1 MRRRIGSLSLPHAIS
16 CSSHVRV
23 SSKRVWTCSF
33 MASLSSDFSIFR
45 KPPLAM
51 YRDIQRIENGSTVQK
66 IEYLR
71 YSSFFS
77 SLFSPRLL
85 QYSEISRKRACAYGI
100 PYEGYAIDAGRWE
113 RIGMIEKPDGI
124 GYWKAINL
132 RYRDCDRGSQGRGN
146 AIYLFFLLIFNP
158 ICTKLFELC
167 CFDR

>member
-100 PYEGYAIDAGRWE
+100 PYERVCDRCRSVGKDRDDRETRWNWILEGYKSSISWLWSWITGEGECDLF
-113 RIGMIEKPDGI
+113 IFL
-124 GYWKAINL
+124 INL
-132 RYRDCDRGSQGRGN
+132 
-146 AIYLFFLLIFNP
+146 
-158 ICTKLFELC
+158 
-167 CFDR
+167 